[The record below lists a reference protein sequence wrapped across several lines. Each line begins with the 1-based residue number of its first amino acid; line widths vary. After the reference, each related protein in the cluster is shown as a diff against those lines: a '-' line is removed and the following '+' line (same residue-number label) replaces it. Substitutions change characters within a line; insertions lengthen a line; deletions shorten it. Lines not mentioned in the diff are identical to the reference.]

1 MASDTPL
8 VGIVMGSDSDWP
20 TVKPATEA
28 LDAFG
33 IPWEVGVYS
42 AHRTP
47 QRMLDYGKE
56 AASRGLQCVI
66 ACAGGAAHLPGMVAA
81 ATALP
86 VIGIPRALKN
96 LEGIDSLL
104 SIVQMPSGVPVATVS
119 IDGAKNAG
127 LLAARII
134 GAGNSDVRAKVE
146 AFMSTMEEEVVGKH
160 AALQDRLGLNR

>member
-56 AASRGLQCVI
+56 AASRGLQCII
-66 ACAGGAAHLPGMVAA
+66 ACAGGAAHLLAWWRQRLHFP
-81 ATALP
+81 LSEF
-86 VIGIPRALKN
+86 RA
-96 LEGIDSLL
+96 
-104 SIVQMPSGVPVATVS
+104 PS
-119 IDGAKNAG
+119 
-127 LLAARII
+127 RI
-134 GAGNSDVRAKVE
+134 
-146 AFMSTMEEEVVGKH
+146 
-160 AALQDRLGLNR
+160 

>member
-47 QRMLDYGKE
+47 QRL
-56 AASRGLQCVI
+56 
-66 ACAGGAAHLPGMVAA
+66 
-81 ATALP
+81 
-86 VIGIPRALKN
+86 
-96 LEGIDSLL
+96 SL
-104 SIVQMPSGVPVATVS
+104 IH
-119 IDGAKNAG
+119 I
-127 LLAARII
+127 
-134 GAGNSDVRAKVE
+134 
-146 AFMSTMEEEVVGKH
+146 
-160 AALQDRLGLNR
+160 